1 MGSLSLLQGIFPTR
15 GSSPGLPHCRRIL
28 YQLSHKGSLSQ
39 RRGTIVQQLGTALRG
54 RPRRPLHQLSA
65 GSTGLCY
72 ITSWGWFNL
81 RIGTWL
87 QSSCLPKVGEGNT
100 TKWASPLCSC
110 HRARPSEGV
119 DVSLMVVAEA
129 AETSQG
135 ISSLSLYSLFSV
147 PVVFLINTFEIFM
160 KATSMKQHNITLK

>member
-1 MGSLSLLQGIFPTR
+1 M
-15 GSSPGLPHCRRIL
+15 
-28 YQLSHKGSLSQ
+28 
-39 RRGTIVQQLGTALRG
+39 
-54 RPRRPLHQLSA
+54 
-65 GSTGLCY
+65 
-72 ITSWGWFNL
+72 
-81 RIGTWL
+81 
-87 QSSCLPKVGEGNT
+87 GEGNT
-100 TKWASPLCSC
+100 TNWASPLCSY

-160 KATSMKQHNITLK
+160 KAASMKQHNITLK